1 MDGFNADLVG
11 GVLLTSLCVIA
22 GKIGMVSSTV
32 ASSVLR
38 ASPTSYKHNQH
49 RLTLHPIT
57 KRVCAC
63 EISYLHHGHV
73 FFRGCRLDLT
83 GHLNHCLHQSSH
95 ILIDLIVGAV
105 EIGCGW
111 WTNLL
116 RLELVNK

>member
-57 KRVCAC
+57 KRVRVRDLLPSPWAR
-63 EISYLHHGHV
+63 ILQGMQVGSYW
-73 FFRGCRLDLT
+73 T
-83 GHLNHCLHQSSH
+83 SQSLPSPVQSH
-95 ILIDLIVGAV
+95 SHRPYRWSGRDWLWVVD
-105 EIGCGW
+105 
-111 WTNLL
+111 
-116 RLELVNK
+116 